1 MKAKI
6 LDGKKIAQDI
16 RNEIKE
22 EVNRLKD
29 RGLRPPHL
37 VAILVGDDPASHTY
51 IRGKMKAC
59 EEAGFH
65 STNKHLPA
73 STTEQELLG
82 WVGTYNE
89 DPTVDGLLV
98 QMPLPKHIVP
108 QNITRAIAHYKD
120 ADGFHPLNVG
130 LMTLNFPGI
139 LPATPAGILEILD
152 RYEIPTKGKHVV
164 IAGRSRI
171 VGRPISILMSR
182 GGQPG
187 EATVTICHKYTPP
200 EMLKQMTLQA
210 DIVIVA
216 VGKPGL
222 ITADMIKENAVVID
236 VGINRIPAPERKSG
250 YRLVG
255 DVDFGPV
262 SEKASYITP
271 VPGGVGPM
279 TVAMLLANT
288 LKAYKRSHG

>member
-6 LDGKKIAQDI
+6 LDGKKTAQDI
-16 RNEIKE
+16 RNEIKA
-22 EVNRLKD
+22 EVDQLRS

-37 VAILVGDDPASHTY
+37 VAILVGDNPASHTY
-51 IRGKMKAC
+51 VRGKMRAC
-59 EEAGFH
+59 AEVGFD

-82 WVGTYNE
+82 WVKTYNE
-89 DPTVDGLLV
+89 DPLVDGILV
-98 QMPLPKHIVP
+98 QMPLPEHIVP
-108 QNITRAIAHYKD
+108 QNITKTIVPHKD

-139 LPATPAGILEILD
+139 LSATPAGIMELID

-187 EATVTICHKYTPP
+187 EATVTICHRYTPP
-200 EMLKQMTLQA
+200 ELLKQMCLQA

-222 ITADMIKENAVVID
+222 ITADMIKEDAVVID
-236 VGINRIPAPERKSG
+236 VGINRIEAPEKKSG

-255 DVDFGPV
+255 DVDFDAV
-262 SEKASYITP
+262 AEKASYITP

-279 TVAMLLANT
+279 TVAMLLSNT
-288 LKAYKRSHG
+288 LHSYKRSHG